1 MSESPSTTLV
11 RDICPPR
18 RVCVSQGRRC
28 DGADDCIEMREIDRT
43 FFQIQS
49 QSTDLPDLFVGVFI
63 FWGLFLYLK
72 SDPWTVFAA
81 FISTIKKNGDE
92 KHHLHQQ
99 HCIKTCRASLT
110 FSVALFTYTRS
121 TSRNY
126 YWCPLGQNLIQLQSN
141 R

>member
-1 MSESPSTTLV
+1 MSESPSTALV

-28 DGADDCIEMREIDRT
+28 HGADDCIEMGEIDRT

-49 QSTDLPDLFVGVFI
+49 QSTHLPDLFVVYSI
-63 FWGLFLYLK
+63 PLAILFYFYISLYRVIHELYLLLLLRMK
-72 SDPWTVFAA
+72 ITTPTNNT
-81 FISTIKKNGDE
+81 ISKRFM
-92 KHHLHQQ
+92 HHDMSHV
-99 HCIKTCRASLT
+99 TAT

-126 YWCPLGQNLIQLQSN
+126 Y
-141 R
+141 